1 MTKIIGLT
9 GGIGSG
15 KSTVAN
21 YIASKGI
28 PVYIADEEAKKI
40 MERDDVK
47 QKIQNLF
54 TESILNSDNSLNRKK
69 IAEFVFN
76 NPDKLK
82 ELNAIVHP
90 EVRLH
95 FKNWLKEHKNHPFI
109 IKEVAI
115 LFETG
120 GNKQCDKV
128 ILITAPEE
136 LRIERAMKR
145 DNLTKKD
152 VLLILGFSIF
162 VSIFLFLVFMNQL
175 AGAGVFGILFLI
187 ISISK
192 KDWRI
197 KNRKYLPILLVEV
210 LFIALI
216 LWIKVR

>member
-15 KSTVAN
+15 KSTVVN

-28 PVYIADEEAKKI
+28 PVYIADDEAKKI
-40 MERDDVK
+40 MEDATVK
-47 QKIQNLF
+47 QRIQKLF
-54 TESILNSDNSLNRKK
+54 SQSVLNDNGTLNRKK
-69 IAEFVFN
+69 IAELVFGF
-76 NPDKLK
+76 PDKLK

-90 EVRLH
+90 EVQNH
-95 FKNWLKEHKNHPFI
+95 FKEWLFKHKEYSFI

-136 LRIERAMKR
+136 LRIQRAMKR

-152 VLLILGFSIF
+152 VLVRI
-162 VSIFLFLVFMNQL
+162 NTQL
-175 AGAGVFGILFLI
+175 PD
-187 ISISK
+187 SK
-192 KDWRI
+192 KKELSDFVVENVDLNDTFLKI
-197 KNRKYLPILLVEV
+197 DEILK
-210 LFIALI
+210 I
-216 LWIKVR
+216 LAKS

>member
-28 PVYIADEEAKKI
+28 PVYIADEEAKKV
-40 MERDDVK
+40 MEQEDVK
-47 QKIQNLF
+47 KKIQNLF
-54 TESILNSDNSLNRKK
+54 SESVLNEDNTLNRKK
-69 IAEFVFN
+69 IGDFVFN
-76 NPDKLK
+76 DPKKLK
-82 ELNAIVHP
+82 ELNAVVHP
-90 EVRLH
+90 EVHLH
-95 FKNWLKEHKNHPFI
+95 FKNWLNEHKNYPYV

-120 GNKQCDKV
+120 GNKDCDKV

-152 VLLILGFSIF
+152 ILVRIN
-162 VSIFLFLVFMNQL
+162 NQL
-175 AGAGVFGILFLI
+175 
-187 ISISK
+187 SESK
-192 KDWRI
+192 KKELSDFVVENI
-197 KNRKYLPILLVEV
+197 NLSNTFLKIDEILK
-210 LFIALI
+210 I
-216 LWIKVR
+216 LAKI

>member
-90 EVRLH
+90 EVQLH
-95 FKNWLKEHKNHPFI
+95 FKNWLKEHKNYPFI

-145 DNLTKKD
+145 DNL
-152 VLLILGFSIF
+152 
-162 VSIFLFLVFMNQL
+162 
-175 AGAGVFGILFLI
+175 
-187 ISISK
+187 SK
-192 KDWRI
+192 KDILVRI
-197 KNRKYLPILLVEV
+197 KNQISDSKKKELSDFIVENIDLSNTFLKIDKILK
-210 LFIALI
+210 I
-216 LWIKVR
+216 LTKL

>member
-28 PVYIADEEAKKI
+28 LVYIADEEAKKI

-54 TESILNSDNSLNRKK
+54 TEFILNSDNSLNRKK

-90 EVRLH
+90 EVQLH
-95 FKNWLKEHKNHPFI
+95 FKNWLKEHKNYPFI

-128 ILITAPEE
+128 ILITAPKP

-152 VLLILGFSIF
+152 IL
-162 VSIFLFLVFMNQL
+162 V
-175 AGAGVFGILFLI
+175 
-187 ISISK
+187 
-192 KDWRI
+192 RI
-197 KNRKYLPILLVEV
+197 KNQFSESKKKELSDFVVENINLNNTFLKIDEILK
-210 LFIALI
+210 I
-216 LWIKVR
+216 LAKL

>member
-95 FKNWLKEHKNHPFI
+95 FKNWLKEHKNYPFI

-152 VLLILGFSIF
+152 IL
-162 VSIFLFLVFMNQL
+162 V
-175 AGAGVFGILFLI
+175 
-187 ISISK
+187 
-192 KDWRI
+192 RI
-197 KNRKYLPILLVEV
+197 KNQFSESKKKELSDFIVENINLNNTFLKIDEILK
-210 LFIALI
+210 I
-216 LWIKVR
+216 LAKT

>member
-40 MERDDVK
+40 MEREDVK

-54 TESILNSDNSLNRKK
+54 SESVLNDDTSLNRKK

-76 NPDKLK
+76 NPEKLR

-90 EVRLH
+90 EVQLH
-95 FKNWLKEHKNHPFI
+95 FKNWLNKYKDFPFV

-120 GNKQCDKV
+120 GNKHCVKV

-152 VLLILGFSIF
+152 ILVRIN
-162 VSIFLFLVFMNQL
+162 NQL
-175 AGAGVFGILFLI
+175 PD
-187 ISISK
+187 SK
-192 KDWRI
+192 KKKWSDFI
-197 KNRKYLPILLVEV
+197 IDNINLSDTFLKTDEILK
-210 LFIALI
+210 I
-216 LWIKVR
+216 LAKT

>member
-28 PVYIADEEAKKI
+28 PVYIADKEAKKI

-90 EVRLH
+90 EVQLH
-95 FKNWLKEHKNHPFI
+95 FKNWLKEHKNYPFI

-152 VLLILGFSIF
+152 IL
-162 VSIFLFLVFMNQL
+162 V
-175 AGAGVFGILFLI
+175 
-187 ISISK
+187 
-192 KDWRI
+192 RI
-197 KNRKYLPILLVEV
+197 KNQFSESKKKELSDFIVENINLNNTFLKIDEILK
-210 LFIALI
+210 I
-216 LWIKVR
+216 LAKL

>member
-1 MTKIIGLT
+1 MTKIVGLT

-40 MERDDVK
+40 MERDDVI

-54 TESILNSDNSLNRKK
+54 TESILNSDNTLDRKK

-76 NPDKLK
+76 NPEKLK

-90 EVRLH
+90 EVQLH
-95 FKNWLKEHKNHPFI
+95 FKNWVKEHEGFPYI

-152 VLLILGFSIF
+152 IL
-162 VSIFLFLVFMNQL
+162 
-175 AGAGVFGILFLI
+175 A
-187 ISISK
+187 
-192 KDWRI
+192 RI
-197 KNRKYLPILLVEV
+197 NN
-210 LFIALI
+210 
-216 LWIKVR
+216 